1 MSSMKP
7 LPPRIYVT
15 EEDEEN
21 EQRLASLFQ
30 LRYEGLTGKNCVMK
44 KESQMHKIDYS
55 VWRDGSLVAWIEM
68 RIRSNK
74 MEKYPTIICSLDKYF
89 YARQLHKELGTPVLF
104 LVEWQGCGTVGFID
118 FNDVKADDKKTLFYQ
133 GANYRNDMRDIGTCI
148 QIPVNDF
155 TIIQHG
161 AKTN

>member
-7 LPPRIYVT
+7 LPPKIYVT

-30 LRYEGLTGKNCVMK
+30 LRYEGLTGQHCVMK
-44 KESQMHKIDYS
+44 KESQMHPIDYS

-74 MEKYPTIICSLDKYF
+74 MEKYPTIICSLDKYL
-89 YARQLHKELGTPVLF
+89 YARRLHREFGTPVLF
-104 LVEWQGCGTVGFID
+104 LVEWGCGCIGYID
-118 FNDVKADDKKTLFYQ
+118 FENVNSDDQKTLFYQ
-133 GANYRNDMRDIGTCI
+133 PTSNRADIRDIGTCI

-155 TIIQHG
+155 TLIQHG